1 MFLLYLIAEKQFWWS
16 RILCLDKQS
25 ELTWPKIKTS
35 AEKINE
41 TLENAAIKEI
51 SLDELFD

>member
-1 MFLLYLIAEKQFWWS
+1 LRNSSGGAESFVWINKVNLHGPRSKHQQ
-16 RILCLDKQS
+16 K
-25 ELTWPKIKTS
+25 
-35 AEKINE
+35 KINE